1 MLKRGR
7 AALTSVPWLRLLP
20 VVLALTKSPFPL
32 EPLVSHIAH
41 AAVAW
46 CLSTLGASLA
56 KGKVSLAFLS
66 LSITLSISLCLFS
79 DSWRLVLCWSLT
91 SCVVPAIRSLSSA
104 WRFPEVL
111 ILSASIASGCA
122 LDGIRET
129 WLATALFSLVPS
141 TQALVRNALGRWTK
155 SGSLASKCVW
165 FASLAPCIML
175 LQGLYLMYAE
185 HELVEMMIKN
195 PKTPTSKQL
204 WQEVGTLERW
214 LGLRKDPAAV
224 LGTRADASVR
234 EVRRAYRR
242 AMLHAHPDK
251 APRGTG
257 PLAQYRQNQQQRRLE
272 DIQWAMKML
281 TEENTSE
288 TLSNRLESLH
298 NKLMMIFFLVAAWT
312 TISFLAYVRDCWI
325 AVRARTKKQ
334 SANAEEGKRARRQEY
349 HKGASTSTLSQSSAP
364 TANASC
370 ASAASAPVE
379 AQTCDRVEQ
388 QQQQRLDGGSK
399 AGSSGASHAMSA
411 TTNPQMATT
420 HT

>member
-1 MLKRGR
+1 
-7 AALTSVPWLRLLP
+7 
-20 VVLALTKSPFPL
+20 
-32 EPLVSHIAH
+32 
-41 AAVAW
+41 
-46 CLSTLGASLA
+46 
-56 KGKVSLAFLS
+56 
-66 LSITLSISLCLFS
+66 
-79 DSWRLVLCWSLT
+79 
-91 SCVVPAIRSLSSA
+91 
-104 WRFPEVL
+104 
-111 ILSASIASGCA
+111 
-122 LDGIRET
+122 
-129 WLATALFSLVPS
+129 
-141 TQALVRNALGRWTK
+141 
-155 SGSLASKCVW
+155 
-165 FASLAPCIML
+165 ML

-288 TLSNRLESLH
+288 TLGNRLESLH

-312 TISFLAYVRDCWI
+312 TISFLAYVRECWI

-334 SANAEEGKRARRQEY
+334 SADAEEGKRARRQEY
-349 HKGASTSTLSQSSAP
+349 HKGASTSILSQSSAP